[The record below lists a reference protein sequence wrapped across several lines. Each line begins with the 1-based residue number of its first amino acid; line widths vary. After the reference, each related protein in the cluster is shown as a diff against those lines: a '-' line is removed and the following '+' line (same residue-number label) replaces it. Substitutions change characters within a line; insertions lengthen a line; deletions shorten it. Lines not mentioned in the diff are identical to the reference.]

1 MTPDPPSSADGTPL
15 PKRHRPSLGNLAQD
29 TTEMDLWAFDDDLEL
44 DDAAPPDPPPSAA
57 SNIPAPRAAKPAK
70 KPELSEGG
78 EMILPVAKDRIRIDV
93 NKPKFKGRSGSTSSQ
108 SKPESEFDELDH
120 WEDLPPQ
127 VEIGELPADDA
138 PIEIES
144 GPVARILPVPE
155 LPAAPEEAVPV
166 DAPVGASVE
175 ALADVQVEAA
185 HRAAPEAPATS
196 EDEFTP
202 VVRPGAVPISLRPH
216 LGLTKLER
224 VGLGSL
230 LGLLLAAVISFVAI
244 SLNRLPTES
253 AKAQSNDFPIKGA
266 HMVIVS
272 AESYWRAPLMEGPA
286 PDTVRRGTALIPV
299 LELKVGSAN
308 GAIRVLFRN
317 EDRSVVGDAVTRSVQ
332 GSATLKIPAT
342 AGFDDPGMHAAYRT
356 GGTKPWTIEVFEA
369 PSESTAGREFKK
381 LFEMHISA
389 ARR

>member
-44 DDAAPPDPPPSAA
+44 DDVATPEPPPSAA

-78 EMILPVAKDRIRIDV
+78 EMVLPVAKDRIRIDV

-108 SKPESEFDELDH
+108 SKPESEFDDLDH
-120 WEDLPPQ
+120 WEDIPPQ

-138 PIEIES
+138 PIKIEP
-144 GPVARILPVPE
+144 GPVPKILPVPE
-155 LPAAPEEAVPV
+155 LPATPEEAVPAEV
-166 DAPVGASVE
+166 P
-175 ALADVQVEAA
+175 VEAA
-185 HRAAPEAPATS
+185 QRPAAAAPATS
-196 EDEFTP
+196 EDEFSP
-202 VVRPGAVPISLRPH
+202 VVRPGAVPVSLRPH

-224 VGLGSL
+224 IGLGSL
-230 LGLLLAAVISFVAI
+230 LVLLLAALISFVAI

-253 AKAQSNDFPIKGA
+253 AKAQSNDFPIKGD

-317 EDRSVVGDAVTRSVQ
+317 EDKSVVGDAVTRSVQ